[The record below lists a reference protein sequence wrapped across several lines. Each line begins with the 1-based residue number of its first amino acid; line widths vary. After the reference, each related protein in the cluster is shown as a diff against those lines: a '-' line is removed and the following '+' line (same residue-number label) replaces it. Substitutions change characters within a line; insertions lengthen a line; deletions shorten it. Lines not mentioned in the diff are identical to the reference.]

1 MKRRASAPKPS
12 AMAST
17 GPVARARIVIRGDLR
32 DADGQPRVALDLPGR
47 RVPLAFPNIGAALA
61 ALAIMEGRA

>member
-1 MKRRASAPKPS
+1 MASA
-12 AMAST
+12 
-17 GPVARARIVIRGDLR
+17 GPVARPRIVIRDDLR